1 MLEVITAE
9 GIMAGVMVIT
19 VGGIM
24 AEVIMAEV
32 IMAEVIMEEVIM
44 EEVIMEE
51 VIMAGGRGVTTRLTT
66 HTPIRATTLITIHPT
81 TLTRPQS

>member
-32 IMAEVIMEEVIM
+32 
-44 EEVIMEE
+44 
-51 VIMAGGRGVTTRLTT
+51 MAGGRGVTTRLTT